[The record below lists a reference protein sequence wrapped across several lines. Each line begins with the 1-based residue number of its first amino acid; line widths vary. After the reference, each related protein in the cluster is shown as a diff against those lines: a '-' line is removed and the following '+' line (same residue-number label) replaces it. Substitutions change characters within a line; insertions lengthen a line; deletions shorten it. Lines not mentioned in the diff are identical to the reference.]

1 MSIAILCHSKDEN
14 RNILD
19 EFFNGLTRYAPSSIP
34 IYLTTENVPYSR
46 NERTFGHGVT
56 NILTG
61 DGLWSTRLRK
71 GLESIPED
79 NILFFLEDMIVKSWN
94 HELFQKVVDFH
105 ISNDND
111 STKFGNDQ
119 YFDASL
125 SDTTIGNFRIMEH
138 TGRLYRLSHQ
148 PTTLFKKS
156 FLLETIQEDVT
167 PWDYECL
174 INDKL
179 VAGEFGKRK
188 IFIVGSSPPP
198 IHSPGSKHGE
208 IIEYHHAL
216 MRGQRIQYNG

>member
-1 MSIAILCHSKDEN
+1 MSLAILCHSKDEN

-19 EFFNGLTRYAPSSIP
+19 EFFDGLCKYGPSDAKV
-34 IYLTTENVPYSR
+34 YLTTENSFYMKK
-46 NERTFGHGVT
+46 NIEMT

-61 DGLWSTRLRK
+61 DGFWSTRLRK

-94 HELFQKVVDFH
+94 HELFNQVVDFH
-105 ISNDND
+105 VSNNND

-125 SDTTIGNFRIMEH
+125 SDTMIGNFRIMEH

-198 IHSPGSKHGE
+198 VHSPGSKHGE

-216 MRGQRIQYNG
+216 MRGKRIQYNG